1 MQLEVSRLNS
11 CILNMWLSLTFEF
24 LVATAIKE
32 NVAGAEVIF
41 NLVPKAHAMSDIY
54 CQLIPNED
62 EMQPNYEIVPR
73 IGAFEVSVNGVLLF
87 SKCLSGCWPH
97 FGAIGE
103 RAAEVSKAIDKGED
117 LGQF

>member
-1 MQLEVSRLNS
+1 MRLEVSKFNS
-11 CILNMWLSLTFEF
+11 RNKYVVSKLTFEI

-62 EMQPNYEIVPR
+62 E
-73 IGAFEVSVNGVLLF
+73 
-87 SKCLSGCWPH
+87 
-97 FGAIGE
+97 
-103 RAAEVSKAIDKGED
+103 
-117 LGQF
+117 

>member
-1 MQLEVSRLNS
+1 
-11 CILNMWLSLTFEF
+11 MWLSLTFEF

>member
-1 MQLEVSRLNS
+1 VVSK
-11 CILNMWLSLTFEF
+11 LTFEI

-62 EMQPNYEIVPR
+62 E
-73 IGAFEVSVNGVLLF
+73 
-87 SKCLSGCWPH
+87 
-97 FGAIGE
+97 
-103 RAAEVSKAIDKGED
+103 
-117 LGQF
+117 

>member
-1 MQLEVSRLNS
+1 VLVISGILGMTPTSIKLMRSEVSKFNS
-11 CILNMWLSLTFEF
+11 RNKYVVSKLTFEI

-62 EMQPNYEIVPR
+62 E
-73 IGAFEVSVNGVLLF
+73 
-87 SKCLSGCWPH
+87 
-97 FGAIGE
+97 
-103 RAAEVSKAIDKGED
+103 
-117 LGQF
+117 

>member
-1 MQLEVSRLNS
+1 MRSEVSKFNS
-11 CILNMWLSLTFEF
+11 RNKYVVSKLTFEI

-62 EMQPNYEIVPR
+62 E
-73 IGAFEVSVNGVLLF
+73 
-87 SKCLSGCWPH
+87 
-97 FGAIGE
+97 
-103 RAAEVSKAIDKGED
+103 
-117 LGQF
+117 

>member
-1 MQLEVSRLNS
+1 MNTAKTVLVISGIQGTTPTSIKLMRSEVSKFNS
-11 CILNMWLSLTFEF
+11 RNKYVVSMLTFEI

-62 EMQPNYEIVPR
+62 E
-73 IGAFEVSVNGVLLF
+73 
-87 SKCLSGCWPH
+87 
-97 FGAIGE
+97 
-103 RAAEVSKAIDKGED
+103 
-117 LGQF
+117 

>member
-1 MQLEVSRLNS
+1 MRSEVSKFNS
-11 CILNMWLSLTFEF
+11 RNKYVVSMLTFEI

-62 EMQPNYEIVPR
+62 E
-73 IGAFEVSVNGVLLF
+73 
-87 SKCLSGCWPH
+87 
-97 FGAIGE
+97 
-103 RAAEVSKAIDKGED
+103 
-117 LGQF
+117 

>member
-1 MQLEVSRLNS
+1 MTPTSIKLMRSEVSKFNS
-11 CILNMWLSLTFEF
+11 RNKYVVSKLTFEI

-62 EMQPNYEIVPR
+62 E
-73 IGAFEVSVNGVLLF
+73 
-87 SKCLSGCWPH
+87 
-97 FGAIGE
+97 
-103 RAAEVSKAIDKGED
+103 
-117 LGQF
+117 

>member
-1 MQLEVSRLNS
+1 MLVISGIQGTTPTSIKLMRLEVSKLNS
-11 CILNMWLSLTFEF
+11 RNKYVVSKLTFEI

-62 EMQPNYEIVPR
+62 E
-73 IGAFEVSVNGVLLF
+73 
-87 SKCLSGCWPH
+87 
-97 FGAIGE
+97 
-103 RAAEVSKAIDKGED
+103 
-117 LGQF
+117 

>member
-1 MQLEVSRLNS
+1 MRLEVSKLNS
-11 CILNMWLSLTFEF
+11 RNKYVVSKLTFEI

-62 EMQPNYEIVPR
+62 E
-73 IGAFEVSVNGVLLF
+73 
-87 SKCLSGCWPH
+87 
-97 FGAIGE
+97 
-103 RAAEVSKAIDKGED
+103 
-117 LGQF
+117 